1 MGARMPDSIG
11 ARVAR
16 LDERLNSMD
25 RTLAGILEALKDQ
38 NQTSSAYRS
47 AMRDELGKL
56 VMRTTQLEVDAGTIR
71 RRIEDMEAVTVE
83 VTTLRTK
90 AEGAGTLGRWL
101 VRIGIGVVTL
111 AGWIVGVYTYLT
123 GRPPP

>member
-1 MGARMPDSIG
+1 MPDSIG

>member
-1 MGARMPDSIG
+1 MPDSMG

-25 RTLAGILEALKDQ
+25 RTLSGILEALKDQ
-38 NQTSSAYRS
+38 NATSSAYRS
-47 AMRDELGKL
+47 AMREELGKL
-56 VMRTTQLEVDAGTIR
+56 VMRMTQVEADVLSAKNRLDATER
-71 RRIEDMEAVTVE
+71 VTVE
-83 VTTLRTK
+83 VTTLKTR

-101 VRIGIGVVTL
+101 LRIGIGVVTL
-111 AGWIVGVYTYLT
+111 AGWLIGGYTWLT